1 MLKEQYT
8 RLIKCYNGGN
18 VMVVRYIQ
26 ISVVTA
32 CDMCDQDICDAI
44 YSGSDGNG
52 CVDCPW
58 FNPQAGDVIIL
69 EVV

>member
-1 MLKEQYT
+1 
-8 RLIKCYNGGN
+8 
-18 VMVVRYIQ
+18 MVVRYIQ